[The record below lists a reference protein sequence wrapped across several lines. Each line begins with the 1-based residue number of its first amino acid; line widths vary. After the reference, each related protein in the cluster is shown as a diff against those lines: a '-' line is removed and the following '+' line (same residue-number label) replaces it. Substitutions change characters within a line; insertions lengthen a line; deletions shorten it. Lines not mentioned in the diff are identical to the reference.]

1 MARSQDVEID
11 LGTGRLLGLFFGLV
25 VICALFFALGFSL
38 GKNSAPQ
45 PAVAEIVPTANNAPR
60 PKAASATP
68 PAPAAPA
75 GSDELT
81 FYKRVGQKDPNAQLA
96 PEAPPAP
103 APPAEQAAAKA
114 APEMPRSSGTYTV
127 QVAAVTKQEDAQ
139 ALVGALKKKNYP
151 VFVNNTTPGDKLF
164 HVQVGPFADLT
175 QAEDM
180 RTRLA
185 GDGYNPIVKK

>member
-11 LGTGRLLGLFFGLV
+11 LGTGRLLGLFLGLV

-68 PAPAAPA
+68 PAQPAAPA

-81 FYKRVGQKDPNAQLA
+81 FYKRVGQKDANPQLA
-96 PEAPPAP
+96 PETPPA
-103 APPAEQAAAKA
+103 APAEQPPSKA

>member
-11 LGTGRLLGLFFGLV
+11 LGTGRLLGLFVGLV

-45 PAVAEIVPTANNAPR
+45 PAVAETSAPASNAPR
-60 PKAASATP
+60 PKAAAAP
-68 PAPAAPA
+68 PAQTAAPA

-81 FYKRVGQKDPNAQLA
+81 FYKRVGQKEPSTQLS
-96 PEAPPAP
+96 PEIPAP
-103 APPAEQAAAKA
+103 APAAEAAPPKV

-151 VFVNNTTPGDKLF
+151 VFVNNSNPGDKLF
-164 HVQVGPFADLT
+164 HVQVGPFADLN

-180 RTRLA
+180 RARLA

>member
-11 LGTGRLLGLFFGLV
+11 LGAGRLLGLFFGLV
-25 VICALFFALGFSL
+25 VICALFFALGYSL
-38 GKNSAPQ
+38 GKNSGPRAVTEVAAP
-45 PAVAEIVPTANNAPR
+45 PVSTPR
-60 PKAASATP
+60 VKAAAA
-68 PAPAAPA
+68 APAQTPAPA

-81 FYKRVGQKDPNAQLA
+81 FYKRVGQKDANAQLTPDTPA
-96 PEAPPAP
+96 AEPPP
-103 APPAEQAAAKA
+103 AKA
-114 APEMPRSSGTYTV
+114 APEMPHSTGTYTV

-151 VFVNNTTPGDKLF
+151 VFVNNNTPGDKLF
-164 HVQVGPFADLT
+164 HVQVGPFGDLS

-180 RTRLA
+180 RAKLA

>member
-11 LGTGRLLGLFFGLV
+11 LGTGGLLGLFLGLV
-25 VICALFFALGFSL
+25 IICALFFALGFSL

-45 PAVAEIVPTANNAPR
+45 PSLAEVTPPATNTPR
-60 PKAASATP
+60 PKAAA
-68 PAPAAPA
+68 APQAQNAAPA

-81 FYKRVGQKDPNAQLA
+81 FYKRVGQKEPSAQLSSETTA
-96 PEAPPAP
+96 APPSAAEP
-103 APPAEQAAAKA
+103 APPKA

-151 VFVNNTTPGDKLF
+151 VFVNNNNPGDKLF
-164 HVQVGPFADLT
+164 HVQVGPFADLN

-180 RTRLA
+180 RARLA